1 MKYVHESCLIKW
13 LQIKGATGCEL
24 CLQKYNITYEF
35 TSFQENAKNC
45 FKYILRDKKRLLR
58 GLLYSLYLWIFFRR
72 FIHMN
77 KTILKMIRRCIY
89 ASFKFMNSQFQK
101 RKPAQ
106 SPNWV
111 TYDFNNLYV
120 AIDKYK
126 NQNTLNS
133 ALSWDAR
140 LSQWPLMNK

>member
-1 MKYVHESCLIKW
+1 MRYVHESCLIKW

-35 TSFQENAKNC
+35 TSFKENAKNC

-77 KTILKMIRRCIY
+77 KTILKMIKRCIY

-101 RKPAQ
+101 RKPT
-106 SPNWV
+106 SNNWI
-111 TYDFNNLYV
+111 TYNFRNMNN

-126 NQNTLNS
+126 NQSGTS
-133 ALSWDAR
+133 AFSWDAR
-140 LSQWPLMNK
+140 LSHWPLMH